1 MKMMSLIRIMVS
13 VGIMGVAHEGL
24 SHARLQGLA
33 MRNNNDG
40 NKEPV
45 KPCGPGNRNLNPT
58 RFNPGQKITVNW
70 EETIDHVSRYEFY
83 FSEKND
89 SNFVKLLTVQ
99 DSKDGGS
106 MPHRYSAEIQL
117 PNISCASCTLQ
128 MIQVMLDNPANPT
141 NYYSCAD
148 VQLGNAS
155 SQTANASPAPQA
167 SAVPTNTTQS
177 QTQNCN

>member
-1 MKMMSLIRIMVS
+1 MNLNAPIKIAISILMLAMADY
-13 VGIMGVAHEGL
+13 GF
-24 SHARLQGLA
+24 SHARLQGLS

-58 RFNPGQKITVNW
+58 KFAPGQKITVNW

-99 DSKDGGS
+99 DTKDGGA

-117 PNISCASCTLQ
+117 PNLNCSSCTLQ

-148 VQLGNAS
+148 VQLGNAQA
-155 SQTANASPAPQA
+155 QTANNATNPQTNSAP
-167 SAVPTNTTQS
+167 STTTIS
-177 QTQNCN
+177 QNQNCN